1 MEDLRTNYEKE
12 KVQLEEMTPA
22 AVTPVAP
29 NPEDERINKEW
40 EALETY
46 MVEALAE
53 WSGKQMDAS
62 ALIGEE
68 EPSQQYGFLLIDL
81 LCSQLCLSLPSSFYY
96 LLPHCV
102 CLYPSVYLSL
112 PLSFCLSVSVCV
124 CLSLSLSICLC
135 LSHSQGCKSFRFSLI
150 FFIKSNL
157 KGTRANLKTTF

>member
-102 CLYPSVYLSL
+102 CLYPSVCLCLSL
-112 PLSFCLSVSVCV
+112 SVCLCLSVSVF
-124 CLSLSLSICLC
+124 LCLC
-135 LSHSQGCKSFRFSLI
+135 LSVSVSL
-150 FFIKSNL
+150 SLRDVNL
-157 KGTRANLKTTF
+157 SDFL